1 MGSPSYRLGVDVGGT
16 FTDLLLLREDTG
28 QTWRAKV
35 PSTPEDQSV
44 GVIQGKDQILSQV
57 TTGAEVTLHVVNHG
71 TTVATNVILEQKG
84 AKVALVVTEGY
95 KDVLQ
100 TRRSQVPGNL
110 ASWIIWPKPDPLAPL
125 ELTVEAPGR
134 LATDGT
140 EVRTFDEAIF
150 EERIWPIVKE
160 KPDAVTISLMN
171 SFANP
176 VHEEAAKRVVAKLLP
191 ETSVSVSSEV
201 LPELM
206 EYERTITTVV
216 NSYVEPSVRIY
227 LSSLLK
233 SLEGKARHLRIL
245 RSDGGLSSVTLASQF
260 PVTWVLSGPAG
271 GVAGV
276 VSVVADQTE
285 FKNLITI
292 DMGGTSTDVAL
303 IENGVPRIRRETK
316 VADLVVK
323 APSIDVRTVGA
334 GGGSIASVP
343 EVTKAL
349 RVGPQSAGAIPGP
362 ACYGKGG
369 TTATVTDANAVLGY
383 LPRSLLGGT
392 FNLDLNAAKKAVQQ
406 VADGLGIGLYEAA
419 EGILKVSNETM
430 YGALRLVS
438 VERGYDPR
446 DFSLVAFGGAGPLH
460 ANSLGQLL
468 GAFPVI
474 IPPSPGVLCAFG
486 DAMTLLRHEVGKTYI
501 KVLQQ
506 ADTQEILDSFNGL
519 LEQAKTVMRDEQGV
533 REDKQVGARSCRSYC
548 VSHRLASSFEASHHL
563 LTIPQVHKFQADLRY
578 SGQAINIPVDL
589 ELDSLRTIGLPY
601 LQELF
606 EAEHDKLFSYRLSS
620 DVELVNLR
628 VIAEEVKTELP
639 IKTLDNATST
649 NPPESLVSS
658 KTNLI
663 FQGREFPDSPVW
675 DRLSLKN
682 GHAVLGPCII
692 SEMDSNTVILPGFRA
707 EVDAVGNIL
716 IQRATNRQG
725 YEGLDV
731 KQLDTV
737 TVDIFENA
745 LRNARNEM
753 DTLMTR
759 TTMSPAIREQQDEF
773 NVIAEPTGKMIVGQM
788 GSFIGEFV
796 DVWKGTIEPGDIFLT
811 NDPYSVSGAVSHHN
825 DWLILLPI
833 HVNEKLSML

>member
-16 FTDLLLLREDTG
+16 FTDLLLLQEDTG

-57 TTGAEVTLHVVNHG
+57 TTGADVVLHVVNHG

-95 KDVLQ
+95 KDILQ

-140 EVRTFDEAIF
+140 EVRAFDEAIF
-150 EERIWPIVKE
+150 EERFRPIVKE

-191 ETSVSVSSEV
+191 DTSVSISSDV

-216 NSYVEPSVRIY
+216 NSYVEPSVRTY

-285 FKNLITI
+285 FKNLITL

-369 TTATVTDANAVLGY
+369 KTATVTDANAVLGY

-392 FNLDLNAAKKAVQQ
+392 FDLDLDAARKAVQQ
-406 VADGLGIGLYEAA
+406 VADELGIGLYEAA

-438 VERGYDPR
+438 VEQGYDPR

-501 KVLQQ
+501 KVLQR
-506 ADTQEILDSFNGL
+506 ADTQEILGAFNGL
-519 LEQAKTVMRDEQGV
+519 LEQAKTVMCDEQGV
-533 REDKQVGARSCRSYC
+533 REDKQVGARICRVCC
-548 VSHRLASSFEASHHL
+548 VPNGLASSLHDS
-563 LTIPQVHKFQADLRY
+563 
-578 SGQAINIPVDL
+578 VD
-589 ELDSLRTIGLPY
+589 T
-601 LQELF
+601 
-606 EAEHDKLFSYRLSS
+606 KRLS
-620 DVELVNLR
+620 
-628 VIAEEVKTELP
+628 I
-639 IKTLDNATST
+639 
-649 NPPESLVSS
+649 
-658 KTNLI
+658 
-663 FQGREFPDSPVW
+663 
-675 DRLSLKN
+675 
-682 GHAVLGPCII
+682 C
-692 SEMDSNTVILPGFRA
+692 
-707 EVDAVGNIL
+707 
-716 IQRATNRQG
+716 
-725 YEGLDV
+725 
-731 KQLDTV
+731 
-737 TVDIFENA
+737 
-745 LRNARNEM
+745 
-753 DTLMTR
+753 
-759 TTMSPAIREQQDEF
+759 
-773 NVIAEPTGKMIVGQM
+773 
-788 GSFIGEFV
+788 
-796 DVWKGTIEPGDIFLT
+796 
-811 NDPYSVSGAVSHHN
+811 
-825 DWLILLPI
+825 
-833 HVNEKLSML
+833 

>member
-35 PSTPEDQSV
+35 PSTPEDQAV
-44 GVIQGKDQILSQV
+44 GVLRGKDQILSQI
-57 TTGAEVTLHVVNHG
+57 TTGADVVLHVVNHG

-95 KDVLQ
+95 KDILQ

-125 ELTVEAPGR
+125 ELTIEAPGR

-150 EERIWPIVKE
+150 EERFRPIVKE

-191 ETSVSVSSEV
+191 ETSVSISSEV

-216 NSYVEPSVRIY
+216 NSYVEPSVRTY

-276 VSVVADQTE
+276 VSVVADKTGFQ
-285 FKNLITI
+285 NLITL

-383 LPRSLLGGT
+383 LPRSLLGGS
-392 FNLDLNAAKKAVQQ
+392 FNLDLDAAKIAVQQ

-438 VERGYDPR
+438 VEQGYDPR

-506 ADTQEILDSFNGL
+506 ADTHEILGAFNGL

-533 REDKQVGARSCRSYC
+533 REDKQVGARNCRICC
-548 VSHRLASSFEASHHL
+548 VHNGLAFSL
-563 LTIPQVHKFQADLRY
+563 
-578 SGQAINIPVDL
+578 N
-589 ELDSLRTIGLPY
+589 DSLDT
-601 LQELF
+601 
-606 EAEHDKLFSYRLSS
+606 KRLS
-620 DVELVNLR
+620 
-628 VIAEEVKTELP
+628 I
-639 IKTLDNATST
+639 
-649 NPPESLVSS
+649 
-658 KTNLI
+658 
-663 FQGREFPDSPVW
+663 
-675 DRLSLKN
+675 
-682 GHAVLGPCII
+682 C
-692 SEMDSNTVILPGFRA
+692 
-707 EVDAVGNIL
+707 
-716 IQRATNRQG
+716 
-725 YEGLDV
+725 
-731 KQLDTV
+731 
-737 TVDIFENA
+737 
-745 LRNARNEM
+745 
-753 DTLMTR
+753 
-759 TTMSPAIREQQDEF
+759 
-773 NVIAEPTGKMIVGQM
+773 
-788 GSFIGEFV
+788 
-796 DVWKGTIEPGDIFLT
+796 
-811 NDPYSVSGAVSHHN
+811 
-825 DWLILLPI
+825 
-833 HVNEKLSML
+833 

>member
-35 PSTPEDQSV
+35 PSTPENQSV

-57 TTGAEVTLHVVNHG
+57 TDGADVILHVVNHG

-95 KDVLQ
+95 KDILQ

-110 ASWIIWPKPDPLAPL
+110 ASWIVWPKPDPLAPL

-140 EVRTFDEAIF
+140 EIRTFDEATF
-150 EERIWPIVKE
+150 EERFRPIVKE

-171 SFANP
+171 AFANP
-176 VHEEAAKRVVAKLLP
+176 VHEEAAKRVVARLLP
-191 ETSVSVSSEV
+191 ETSVSISSDV

-216 NSYVEPSVRIY
+216 NSYVEPSVRTY
-227 LSSLLK
+227 LSSLLE
-233 SLEGKARHLRIL
+233 SLEGKARHLRVL

-285 FKNLITI
+285 FKNLITL

-392 FNLDLNAAKKAVQQ
+392 FNLDLDAARKAVQQ
-406 VADGLGIGLYEAA
+406 VADDLGVGLFEAA

-438 VERGYDPR
+438 VEQGYDPR

-506 ADTQEILDSFNGL
+506 ADTQDILGAFTGL
-519 LEQAKTVMRDEQGV
+519 LEQTKTVMRDEQGV
-533 REDKQVGARSCRSYC
+533 HEDKQVGACNCR
-548 VSHRLASSFEASHHL
+548 
-563 LTIPQVHKFQADLRY
+563 VHNRFV
-578 SGQAINIPVDL
+578 IN
-589 ELDSLRTIGLPY
+589 
-601 LQELF
+601 
-606 EAEHDKLFSYRLSS
+606 
-620 DVELVNLR
+620 
-628 VIAEEVKTELP
+628 
-639 IKTLDNATST
+639 
-649 NPPESLVSS
+649 
-658 KTNLI
+658 
-663 FQGREFPDSPVW
+663 
-675 DRLSLKN
+675 
-682 GHAVLGPCII
+682 
-692 SEMDSNTVILPGFRA
+692 
-707 EVDAVGNIL
+707 
-716 IQRATNRQG
+716 
-725 YEGLDV
+725 
-731 KQLDTV
+731 
-737 TVDIFENA
+737 
-745 LRNARNEM
+745 
-753 DTLMTR
+753 
-759 TTMSPAIREQQDEF
+759 
-773 NVIAEPTGKMIVGQM
+773 
-788 GSFIGEFV
+788 
-796 DVWKGTIEPGDIFLT
+796 
-811 NDPYSVSGAVSHHN
+811 
-825 DWLILLPI
+825 
-833 HVNEKLSML
+833 

>member
-44 GVIQGKDQILSQV
+44 GVIQGKDQILSQIA
-57 TTGAEVTLHVVNHG
+57 TGADVVLHVVNHG

-95 KDVLQ
+95 KDILQ

-110 ASWIIWPKPDPLAPL
+110 ASWIVWPKPEPLAPL

-140 EVRTFDEAIF
+140 EVRAFDEATF
-150 EERIWPIVKE
+150 EERFRPIVKE

-191 ETSVSVSSEV
+191 DTSVSISSDV

-216 NSYVEPSVRIY
+216 NSYLEPSVRIY

-233 SLEGKARHLRIL
+233 SLEGKARHLRVL
-245 RSDGGLSSVTLASQF
+245 RSDGGLSSVTLASRY

-285 FKNLITI
+285 YKNLITL

-392 FNLDLNAAKKAVQQ
+392 FNLDLDAARKAVQQ
-406 VADGLGIGLYEAA
+406 VADELGVGLFEAA

-438 VERGYDPR
+438 VEQGYDPR

-486 DAMTLLRHEVGKTYI
+486 DAMTLLRHEVGKTYV

-506 ADTQEILDSFNGL
+506 ADTEDILGACNGL
-519 LEQAKTVMRDEQGV
+519 LEQAKTVMRDDQGV
-533 REDKQVGARSCRSYC
+533 REDKQVGARSSRISC
-548 VSHRLASSFEASHHL
+548 V
-563 LTIPQVHKFQADLRY
+563 
-578 SGQAINIPVDL
+578 
-589 ELDSLRTIGLPY
+589 
-601 LQELF
+601 
-606 EAEHDKLFSYRLSS
+606 
-620 DVELVNLR
+620 
-628 VIAEEVKTELP
+628 
-639 IKTLDNATST
+639 
-649 NPPESLVSS
+649 
-658 KTNLI
+658 
-663 FQGREFPDSPVW
+663 
-675 DRLSLKN
+675 
-682 GHAVLGPCII
+682 
-692 SEMDSNTVILPGFRA
+692 
-707 EVDAVGNIL
+707 
-716 IQRATNRQG
+716 
-725 YEGLDV
+725 
-731 KQLDTV
+731 
-737 TVDIFENA
+737 
-745 LRNARNEM
+745 
-753 DTLMTR
+753 
-759 TTMSPAIREQQDEF
+759 
-773 NVIAEPTGKMIVGQM
+773 
-788 GSFIGEFV
+788 
-796 DVWKGTIEPGDIFLT
+796 
-811 NDPYSVSGAVSHHN
+811 HN
-825 DWLILLPI
+825 DLAF
-833 HVNEKLSML
+833 SMNDSIDA